1 MQLPDKPS
9 TVDEMMKK
17 VEYYLEVVQIQKPKI
32 NPIQMDTIPW
42 REGKVQ
48 GAVYD
53 FDEEIIKISSKV
65 RQSSFLVYFINYL
78 NFRLMKC
85 SCGQIRYTL
94 TCSRVYEKWRLKLL
108 QWF

>member
-65 RQSSFLVYFINYL
+65 RQSSFWTNFWFIL
-78 NFRLMKC
+78 
-85 SCGQIRYTL
+85 
-94 TCSRVYEKWRLKLL
+94 
-108 QWF
+108 